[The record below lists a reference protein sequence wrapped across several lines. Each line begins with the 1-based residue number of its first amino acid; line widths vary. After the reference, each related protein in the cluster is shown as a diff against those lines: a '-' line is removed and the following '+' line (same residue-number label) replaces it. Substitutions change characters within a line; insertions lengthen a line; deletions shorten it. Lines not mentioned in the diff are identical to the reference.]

1 MPGAMRITLDG
12 TRLHVAN
19 TGVPLDQAG
28 VQALSALRVSGKDTD
43 GGPVVGRFGVGF
55 TAVLSVSDEVEVR
68 SQTGSIVFSAERTR
82 DELRAA
88 GLDEPERGVPV
99 LRLVWPTDAAPAAG
113 FDSEVVLALRPGV
126 DGEELLRQ
134 LAEDAPDLLL
144 ELPALASIELADQTF
159 TRSERPLADGLTELR
174 VQVAPL
180 PSVGERTWWQYSAAP
195 SARWAV
201 PVSDGRVRPVS
212 ADVLRAPTRSDEEL
226 SLPAILIAD
235 AALQPDRRRL
245 MPGAA
250 LEHLA
255 DGYADFV
262 AALPESQRLRL
273 VPLPGFAR
281 GEVDAVLRE
290 AVLRELTGNAW
301 LPGADGMAL
310 VPGSAVV
317 LPGLTAE
324 LADLLQD
331 VIPGLLGP
339 ALSTEREAQALS
351 AVGVHR
357 IGLAHLT
364 ELLAGIHREPGWWG
378 RLYVALEPLVVD
390 SVAAEEL
397 AAIPVPLT
405 DGRTVTGPRTV
416 VLGHDLGALGHGID
430 AHGVHWIRLVH
441 PDAAHR
447 LLGRLGAGSASAL
460 DVLADPALRSAIEDI
475 DLDDPTAASELAEP
489 VLSLSA
495 VAAAAGDLPGWLGQ
509 LPLPDEDG
517 MLRAADELLLPGAPL
532 ARVLAADSPFG
543 TVSPKLVERFGE
555 AALRGVGVGWGFTVL
570 RADLP
575 TGPEQDLD
583 DEDAWWS
590 TLEEDP
596 EVLLA
601 VRDLDLVDSCAWPEA
616 LGLLAGEPATA
627 ALLSDRIGYTAWWL
641 RRHARLGGVRLGS
654 MRRPDDHTFEGLLD
668 VFEHPDA
675 AALSGVVAADRV
687 DGVEMA
693 ELLLDRLADRD
704 RDPGPAVVART
715 HRLLAEATASGIL
728 DLDELSPPA
737 AVRTL
742 SGQLADPA
750 EAVVLDRPWLAAAVP
765 SELLVVGDL
774 PSAAGL
780 AELLDLP
787 PASEAIRGEVL
798 GAGRRVSAWDREPAA
813 VLAHIALGLP
823 LPEGTLVVH
832 DRLTVRLSGAVR
844 GDVELPWWVDEEGRT
859 HCTERGLL
867 AGAEPAERPCPGAE
881 PAERPC
887 PGAEPAER
895 PCPGAEPAER
905 PCPGAEPAERP
916 CPGAEPAERPCPG
929 AEPAE
934 RPCPGAEPAE
944 RQDLERGRPDAD

>member
-1 MPGAMRITLDG
+1 MRESTLLAWRSSPTRLREDAATEGDLAAAGYRDRLLTELAQNAADAAARAGIPGAMRIWLDG

-19 TGVPLDQAG
+19 TGAPLDQAG
-28 VQALSALRVSGKDTD
+28 VQALSALRVSGKGTD

-55 TAVLSVSDEVEVR
+55 TAVLSVSDEIELR
-68 SQTGSIVFSAERTR
+68 SSTGSIVFSAERTR
-82 DELRAA
+82 DELHAA

-99 LRLVWPTDAAPAAG
+99 LRLVWATDTAPAPG

-126 DGEELLRQ
+126 AGDELLRQ
-134 LAEDAPDLLL
+134 LADDAPDLLL
-144 ELPALASIELADQTF
+144 ELPALTSIELADRTF

-174 VQVAPL
+174 VGVAPQAPL
-180 PSVGERTWWQYSAAP
+180 AREGEHTWWQYSTGP

-201 PVSDGRVRPVS
+201 PVIDGRVRPVS

-255 DGYADFV
+255 DGYAGFV

-281 GEVDAVLRE
+281 GEVDAALRE

-301 LPGADGMAL
+301 LPGADGRDL

-324 LADLLQD
+324 LAELLLE

-339 ALSTEREAQALS
+339 GLSTEREAQALS

-357 IGLAHLT
+357 IGLAHLA
-364 ELLAGIHREPGWWG
+364 ELLAGIHREPLWWG
-378 RLYVALEPLVVD
+378 RLYAALEPLVVD

-416 VLGHDLGALGHGID
+416 VLGHDLGGVGSGVD

-460 DVLADPALRSAIEDI
+460 DVLADPALRSAIEDV
-475 DLDDPTAASELAEP
+475 DLDDPTAASELADP
-489 VLSLSA
+489 VLSLAA

-509 LPLPDEDG
+509 LPLPDADG
-517 MLRAADELLLPGAPL
+517 TLRAADELLLPGAPL

-543 TVSPKLVERFGE
+543 TVSSALVERFGE

-601 VRDLDLVDSCAWPEA
+601 VRDLDLVDSGAWPDA

-627 ALLSDRIGYTAWWL
+627 ALLSDRLGYTAWWL
-641 RRHARLGGVRLGS
+641 RRHACLGGVRLGA
-654 MRRPDDHTFEGLLD
+654 MRRADDRTFEGLLD
-668 VFEHPDA
+668 VLEHPDA

-693 ELLLDRLADRD
+693 ELLLDRLADPD
-704 RDPGPAVVART
+704 RDPGPAVVARA

-765 SELLVVGDL
+765 AELLVVGDL

-787 PASEAIRGEVL
+787 PASQAIRGEVL

-813 VLAHIALGLP
+813 VLAHVALGLP

-844 GDVELPWWVDEEGRT
+844 GDIDLPWWVDEDGRT

-881 PAERPC
+881 PAERH
-887 PGAEPAER
+887 
-895 PCPGAEPAER
+895 
-905 PCPGAEPAERP
+905 
-916 CPGAEPAERPCPG
+916 
-929 AEPAE
+929 
-934 RPCPGAEPAE
+934 
-944 RQDLERGRPDAD
+944 AD